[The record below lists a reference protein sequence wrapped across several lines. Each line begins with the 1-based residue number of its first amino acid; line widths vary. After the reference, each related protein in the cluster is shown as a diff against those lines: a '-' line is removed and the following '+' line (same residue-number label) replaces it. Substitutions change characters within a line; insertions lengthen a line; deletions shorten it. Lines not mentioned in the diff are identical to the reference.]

1 HTTADETQGSEEQC
15 QNNSRG
21 SKLGKKIV
29 PGIIYLGHIPPGFRP
44 RHARNLLSVYG
55 EVGRIFMQPEERFI
69 RKRKKKAGARVKNY
83 AEGWVEFRDK
93 RMAKLVAASLH
104 NTPMSTRRR
113 SRFHYDLWN
122 MKWLKTKVASVEFIP
137 KWPTAQP
144 ANRARAGALVSTG
157 GFPAGRRLGPALFN
171 TFTNEPSR
179 PLHWHRVFPAI
190 QPLLSWAGARSA
202 RRDNSQQRSSLPGRG
217 LRVGSQE
224 VSRGPCD
231 MRPGQKE
238 LVGGL
243 QSGPGVHSLPGT

>member
-1 HTTADETQGSEEQC
+1 MLEEPQGASEDGSPPGSEQAAGED
-15 QNNSRG
+15 G
-21 SKLGKKIV
+21 SPPGARQAAGKDESLPGTGQEAGEDGSPPPGAPNPPQGKKIV

-122 MKWLKTKVASVEFIP
+122 MKV
-137 KWPTAQP
+137 
-144 ANRARAGALVSTG
+144 
-157 GFPAGRRLGPALFN
+157 PAL
-171 TFTNEPSR
+171 
-179 PLHWHRVFPAI
+179 
-190 QPLLSWAGARSA
+190 
-202 RRDNSQQRSSLPGRG
+202 
-217 LRVGSQE
+217 
-224 VSRGPCD
+224 
-231 MRPGQKE
+231 
-238 LVGGL
+238 GGE
-243 QSGPGVHSLPGT
+243 